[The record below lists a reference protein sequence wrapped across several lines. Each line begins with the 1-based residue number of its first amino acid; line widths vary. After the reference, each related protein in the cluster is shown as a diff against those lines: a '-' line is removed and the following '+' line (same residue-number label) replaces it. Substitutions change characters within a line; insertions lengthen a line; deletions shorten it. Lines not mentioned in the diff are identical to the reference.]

1 MSTRNIFRMVRS
13 YIAAAAVIV
22 TAVLL
27 VFAIYFTELGM
38 QWVTFLTGILIASIL
53 AVATR
58 ASNTEWRAAQTD
70 WIVTRRTAQLAAVK
84 NKLEEEKRLRKNAE
98 KQISADSTRLTLI
111 DEALPNIVALVD
123 SNLCFQ
129 YNNRAFR
136 SWVSLRTEQI
146 NGQTMRKV
154 FGTDTYSDME
164 NGVRQSLNGDA
175 ASYTLFQKMPNGTN
189 RRLSVEHFPQFAQ
202 NGKVTGFYISA
213 IDVTNSTVPS
223 QDDNTQG
230 IAQNGES
237 EQDMFIDSFTEQ
249 MGGQKDAV
257 FRIMAAIEKDEFHLF
272 CQMIIPLSTSAGN
285 AKHYEILIRLQG
297 DEDSMMPPGA
307 FFPLAEKHGLM
318 PHLDRWVVQHIAEWI
333 SNKKLQGA
341 ELTGSI
347 FFINISKDTIRDFEF
362 PAFLQQQLLKY
373 DIPGAA
379 LCFEIGGPSAIADI
393 DAAAKFA
400 QQVRQCGCHVAL
412 CDFGQE
418 GVSFELLR
426 SLRVD
431 FLKID
436 GSIILH
442 ILRDPIYLAKV
453 KAISQV
459 ATKIGVKTVAELVES
474 EDIIAKLKEI
484 GVDSAQ
490 GFGISRPR
498 ALSEIGV

>member
-1 MSTRNIFRMVRS
+1 MYRFVRS

-22 TAVLL
+22 TAAIL

-38 QWVTFLTGILIASIL
+38 QWVTFLTGVLIASIL

-58 ASNTEWRAAQTD
+58 ASHTEWRASQTE

-98 KQISADSTRLTLI
+98 NQIAADRARLALI
-111 DEALPNIVALVD
+111 DETLPNIVALVD
-123 SNLCFQ
+123 TNLCFQ

-136 SWVSLRTEQI
+136 NWVSLRTEQI

-154 FGTDTYSDME
+154 LGTNTYSDME
-164 NGVRQSLNGDA
+164 NGVRQSLNGDTP
-175 ASYTLFQKMPNGTN
+175 SYTLFQKMPNGTS
-189 RRLSVEHFPQFAQ
+189 RQLSVEHFPQFAQ

-213 IDVTNSTVPS
+213 IDVTGSAKLRQEKVSP
-223 QDDNTQG
+223 DIVHD
-230 IAQNGES
+230 GES
-237 EQDMFIDSFTEQ
+237 EQDMFIDSFNEQ

-257 FRIMAAIEKDEFHLF
+257 NRIMAAINKDEFHLF
-272 CQMIIPLSTSAGN
+272 CQMITPLSTNAGK
-285 AKHYEILIRLQG
+285 AKHYEILIRLLG

-318 PHLDRWVVQHIAEWI
+318 PHLDRWVVQHVAEWI

-341 ELTGSI
+341 EHKGSI
-347 FFINISKDTIRDFEF
+347 FFINISKGTIRDSEF

-373 DIPGAA
+373 DIPAAA

-393 DAAAKFA
+393 DGAAKFA
-400 QQVRQCGCHVAL
+400 QQIRQCGCNVAL
-412 CDFGQE
+412 CDFGQD

-474 EDIIAKLKEI
+474 EDIIAKLREI

-498 ALSEIGV
+498 PLAEIGA